1 MLDSSIRL
9 QVAAA
14 GHPAGGWWLL
24 RDAQPVGR
32 YGLRPAALLAGLAL
46 LDDLVGRGQPV
57 QVVLQVQPEPT
68 ARQAGA
74 PKAEALDSAGSPRQ
88 PGQPVP

>member
-24 RDAQPVGR
+24 RDAQPVGC

-46 LDDLVGRGQPV
+46 LDDLVGRGQSV
-57 QVVLQVQPEPT
+57 QVVLQVQPEPMG
-68 ARQAGA
+68 RQAGA
-74 PKAEALDSAGSPRQ
+74 PTADAVDNVGAPRNAGRSTP
-88 PGQPVP
+88 

>member
-46 LDDLVGRGQPV
+46 LDDLVGRSESV
-57 QVVLQVQPEPT
+57 QVVLQVQPEPMR
-68 ARQAGA
+68 RQAGA
-74 PKAEALDSAGSPRQ
+74 PDTEAVDSIGSPHA
-88 PGQPVP
+88 PG